1 MRVNSKMMSKALT
14 VMGVA
19 AAFASCKYET
29 SNSTGWD
36 FNNPQNG
43 GFQKVPYEEQET
55 GPGLILIEGGTFTMG
70 RVEQD
75 VMFEWNNIPRRV
87 TVSSFYLDETEVTN
101 FSWCEYLYWIG
112 RTYVSHPLIMKKAL
126 PDTLIWREKLGYLE
140 PYVDYYLRHPAYRD
154 YPVVGV
160 SWLQC
165 NDFCSWRTDR
175 VNEYILIRE
184 GVLQWNPNQQ
194 DEPFNTDAYYAKQY
208 AEAPKKQGADQFL
221 PNLNPDSAPTGKKG
235 KKKKYGER
243 TVVMSDG
250 IMLPRYRLPTEAEWE
265 YAAYGLIGNSYD
277 ERIVERRL
285 YPWNGH
291 WVRNPEDNF
300 QGDMLANFVR
310 GRGDY
315 MGVAGHLNDAADV
328 TAPVNSYWPNDYG
341 LYHMAGNVSEWVMD
355 VYRPL
360 STEDFDEFRPFRGN
374 VFKTKQLTTEGN
386 IDAKQDE
393 TIYDIDGVKAYVLR
407 FEQERKGGNR
417 PDPVNNTSRMDPI
430 EDKLLQLMKGE
441 IDKAI
446 LLKNNYKPS
455 NNFKP
460 NLVKENNQLREAS
473 VIIKD
478 MLETLVPQYEAD
490 VTAKDSFAAYQFEI
504 IPILRKGIS
513 EYVVND
519 PGKLKWREVTQEE
532 NLKRRNYRQADYMS
546 YLDGDLNS
554 TKYYNGS
561 QIDQGELTK
570 VREQINTDQ
579 RDWKNVM
586 YQSEWED
593 PALNN
598 RHSARYPPVTLISD
612 KSRVYK
618 GGSWRDRAY
627 WMNPGTRRYL
637 DEDLCQANLGFR
649 CCMDRVGSPMGI
661 QGKRKKNDK
670 TPIKRK
676 KK

>member
-1 MRVNSKMMSKALT
+1 MKVNSKMMSKVLT

-19 AAFASCKYET
+19 VLFASCKYD
-29 SNSTGWD
+29 SSSSTGWD
-36 FNNPQNG
+36 YNNTTNG

-70 RVEQD
+70 RIEQD

-87 TVSSFYLDETEVTN
+87 TVSSYYLDETEVTN
-101 FSWCEYLYWIG
+101 FNWCEYLYWIG
-112 RTYVSHPLIMKKAL
+112 RTYVSHPLIRKKAL

-160 SWLQC
+160 NWMQC
-165 NDFCSWRTDR
+165 NDFCAWRTDR

-184 GVLQWNPNQQ
+184 GVLEWNPNQQ
-194 DEPFNTDAYYAKQY
+194 DEPFNTDSYYAKQY
-208 AEAPKKQGADQFL
+208 AEAPNKQGADQFL

-243 TVVMSDG
+243 TVGMSDG

-277 ERIVERRL
+277 ERIVERRI

-315 MGVAGHLNDAADV
+315 MGVAGHLNDAADI
-328 TAPVNSYWPNDYG
+328 TAPVTSYWPNDYG
-341 LYHMAGNVSEWVMD
+341 LYHMAGNVSEWVLD

-393 TIYDIDGVKAYVLR
+393 TIYDIDGLKVYVAKFKA
-407 FEQERKGGNR
+407 ERLAYQR
-417 PDPVNNTSRMDPI
+417 LDAI
-430 EDKLLQLMKGE
+430 EAKLLTLMEGE

-446 LLKNNYKPS
+446 LMKNNYKAS
-455 NNFKP
+455 YNFKP
-460 NLVKENNQLREAS
+460 NLIKENNQLREGS

-478 MLETLVPQYEAD
+478 MLETLIPQYEAD
-490 VTAKDSFAAYQFEI
+490 ITAIDSFAAYQFEI
-504 IPILRKGIS
+504 VPILRKGIS
-513 EYVVND
+513 DFIVND

-554 TKYYNGS
+554 TKYFKDS
-561 QIDQGELTK
+561 KVEETQA
-570 VREQINTDQ
+570 VREQINQDKL
-579 RDWKNVM
+579 DWKNVM
-586 YQSEWED
+586 YQSKYEN
-593 PALNN
+593 PAINDRVAN
-598 RHSARYPPVTLISD
+598 PQSMSTLVSD

-637 DEDLCQANLGFR
+637 DQDMSQSNLGFR
-649 CCMDRVGSPMGI
+649 CAMDRVGSPMGI
-661 QGKRKKNDK
+661 QGKKKKKDRN
-670 TPIKRK
+670 PIKRK

>member
-1 MRVNSKMMSKALT
+1 MTSKLMIRALS

-19 AAFASCKYET
+19 VAISSCKYDV

-36 FNNPQNG
+36 YNNPANG
-43 GFQKVPYEEQET
+43 GFQKIPYEEQET

-87 TVSSFYLDETEVTN
+87 TVSSYYLDETEVSN
-101 FSWCEYLYWIG
+101 FNWCEYLYWIG

-140 PYVDYYLRHPAYRD
+140 PYVEYYLRHPAYRD

-160 SWLQC
+160 SWQQC

-184 GVLQWNPNQQ
+184 GVLMWNPNQQ

-208 AEAPKKQGADQFL
+208 AEAPNKQGADQFL
-221 PNLNPDSAPTGKKG
+221 PNLNPDSAPTGRKG

-243 TVVMSDG
+243 TVLMSDG

-265 YAAYGLIGNSYD
+265 FAAYGLIGNSYD

-328 TAPVNSYWPNDYG
+328 TAPVVSYWPNDYG

-355 VYRPL
+355 VYRNL
-360 STEDFDEFRPFRGN
+360 STEDFDEFRPYRGN
-374 VFKTKQLTTEGN
+374 VFKTKVLTTEGN

-393 TIYDIDGVKAYVLR
+393 TIYDIDGLKAYVLR
-407 FEQERKGGNR
+407 FEREREANER
-417 PDPVNNTSRMDPI
+417 LDTI
-430 EDKLLQLMKGE
+430 ERALLTIMKGE

-455 NNFKP
+455 YNYKP
-460 NLVKENNQLREAS
+460 NLIKENNQLREGS

-478 MLETLVPQYEAD
+478 MLETLIPQFEAD
-490 VTAKDSFAAYQFEI
+490 ITAIEKYAAYQFEI
-504 IPILRKGIS
+504 VPIMRRGIS
-513 EYVVND
+513 DFIVNQ
-519 PGKLKWREVTQEE
+519 PGNLKWREVTQEE

-546 YLDGDLNS
+546 HLDGDLNS
-554 TKYYNGS
+554 TKYYKGS
-561 QIDQGELTK
+561 KLEDVAT
-570 VREQINTDQ
+570 VNEQISKDL
-579 RDWKNVM
+579 RDKKNIM
-586 YQSEWED
+586 YQSKYED
-593 PALNN
+593 PNLNQTMG
-598 RHSARYPPVTLISD
+598 SAEAMPPSTLISD

-637 DEDLCQANLGFR
+637 DEDMCASTIGFR
-649 CCMDRVGSPMGI
+649 CAMDRVGSPMGLD
-661 QGKRKKNDK
+661 GKRKKKNSA
-670 TPIKRK
+670 TPIKRRN
-676 KK
+676 

>member
-1 MRVNSKMMSKALT
+1 MKVKSKLMIRTLM

-19 AAFASCKYET
+19 AGISSCKYET
-29 SNSTGWD
+29 SNATGWNYND
-36 FNNPQNG
+36 PSTG

-70 RVEQD
+70 RIEQD

-87 TVSSFYLDETEVTN
+87 TVSSFYLDETEVSN
-101 FSWCEYLYWIG
+101 FHWCEYLYWIG
-112 RTYVSHPLIMKKAL
+112 RTYVSHPLIMKRAL

-165 NDFCSWRTDR
+165 NDYCAWRTDR
-175 VNEYILIRE
+175 VNEAILIRE
-184 GVLQWNPNQQ
+184 GVLKWNPSQQ
-194 DEPFNTDAYYAKQY
+194 DEPFNTDAYMAMQY
-208 AEAPKKQGADQFL
+208 AEAPNKQGADQFL
-221 PNLNPDSAPTGKKG
+221 PDLNPDSAPTGKKG

-243 TVVMSDG
+243 IVRMSDG
-250 IMLPRYRLPTEAEWE
+250 ILLPRYRLPTEAEWE
-265 YAAYGLIGNSYD
+265 FAAYGLIGNTYD
-277 ERIVERRL
+277 ERVVERRL

-328 TAPVNSYWPNDYG
+328 TAPVNSFWPNDYG

-374 VFKTKQLTTEGN
+374 VFKTKVLTTEGA

-393 TIYDIDGVKAYVLR
+393 TIYDIDGLKTYLLK
-407 FEQERKGGNR
+407 FEQERRAYNR
-417 PDPVNNTSRMDPI
+417 LDPI
-430 EDKLLQLMKGE
+430 EEQLLVLLKGE
-441 IDKAI
+441 VDKAI

-455 NNFKP
+455 YNFKP
-460 NLVKENNQLREAS
+460 NLIKENNQLREAS

-478 MLETLVPQYEAD
+478 MLETLIPQYEAD

-504 IPILRKGIS
+504 VPIIKRGIS
-513 EYVVND
+513 DYVVNQ
-519 PGKLKWREVTQEE
+519 PGQLKWREVTQEE

-554 TKYYNGS
+554 TKYYQGS
-561 QIDQGELTK
+561 K
-570 VREQINTDQ
+570 VEETQAVRTQVNDDK

-586 YQSEWED
+586 YASKYED
-593 PALNN
+593 PAIND
-598 RHSARYPPVTLISD
+598 RVATAQPPSTLISD
-612 KSRVYK
+612 KSKVYK

-637 DEDLCQANLGFR
+637 DQEMCQSNLGFR

-661 QGKRKKNDK
+661 QAKKKKRNK

-676 KK
+676 KS

>member
-1 MRVNSKMMSKALT
+1 MKVNSKLMIKTLT

-19 AAFASCKYET
+19 VGMASCKYET

-36 FNNPQNG
+36 YNNPANG
-43 GFQKVPYEEQET
+43 GYQKVPYEDQET

-70 RVEQD
+70 RIEQD

-101 FSWCEYLYWIG
+101 FNWCEYLYWIG
-112 RTYVSHPLIMKKAL
+112 RTYVSHPLIMKRAL

-165 NDFCSWRTDR
+165 NDFCAWRTDR
-175 VNEYILIRE
+175 VNEAILVRE
-184 GVLQWNPNQQ
+184 GVLKWNPMQQ
-194 DEPFNTDAYYAKQY
+194 DEPFNTDSYLALQY
-208 AEAPKKQGADQFL
+208 AEAPNKQGADQFL
-221 PNLNPDSAPTGKKG
+221 PNLNPDSAPTGKNG

-243 TVVMSDG
+243 TVRMTDG
-250 IMLPRYRLPTEAEWE
+250 ILLPRYRLPTEAEWE
-265 YAAYGLIGNSYD
+265 FAAYGLIGNSYD

-328 TAPVNSYWPNDYG
+328 TAPVASFWPNDYG

-374 VFKTKQLTTEGN
+374 VFKTKVLTTDGS

-393 TIYDIDGVKAYVLR
+393 TIYDIDGIKTYLTK
-407 FEQERKGGNR
+407 FEQERRAYNR
-417 PDPVNNTSRMDPI
+417 LDPI
-430 EDKLLQLMKGE
+430 EEQLLTLMRGE
-441 IDKAI
+441 VDKAI
-446 LLKNNYKPS
+446 LLKNNYKTS
-455 NNFKP
+455 YNFKS
-460 NLVKENNQLREAS
+460 NLIKENNQLREAS

-478 MLETLVPQYEAD
+478 MLETLIPQYEAD

-504 IPILRKGIS
+504 VPIMRKGIS
-513 EYVVND
+513 EYVVNQ
-519 PGKLKWREVTQEE
+519 PGQLKWREVTQEE

-554 TKYYNGS
+554 TKYYQGS
-561 QIDQGELTK
+561 KVEETQA
-570 VREQINTDQ
+570 VREQVNQDK
-579 RDWKNVM
+579 RDMKNIM
-586 YQSEWED
+586 YQSKYED
-593 PALNN
+593 PALNDRIAN
-598 RHSARYPPVTLISD
+598 AMAPSTLVSD
-612 KSRVYK
+612 KSKVFK

-637 DEDLCQANLGFR
+637 DQEMSAATIGFR

-661 QGKRKKNDK
+661 QGKKKKRGK

-676 KK
+676 KS

>member
-1 MRVNSKMMSKALT
+1 MKVNSKITMKVLT
-14 VMGVA
+14 VLGVA
-19 AAFASCKYET
+19 VGLSSCKYET

-36 FNNPQNG
+36 YNNPTNG
-43 GFQKVPYEEQET
+43 GFQRVPYEEQET

-70 RVEQD
+70 RIEQD

-87 TVSSFYLDETEVTN
+87 TVSSFYLDETEVSN
-101 FSWCEYLYWIG
+101 FNWCEYLYWIG
-112 RTYVSHPLIMKKAL
+112 RTYISHPLILKKAL

-165 NDFCSWRTDR
+165 NDFCAWRTDR

-184 GVLQWNPNQQ
+184 GVLQWNPMNQQ
-194 DEPFNTDAYYAKQY
+194 DEPFNTDSYLAKQY
-208 AEAPKKQGADQFL
+208 AEAPDKQGADQFL
-221 PNLNPDSAPTGKKG
+221 PNLDPSSAPTGKKG

-243 TVVMSDG
+243 TVGMSDG
-250 IMLPRYRLPTEAEWE
+250 ILLPRYRLPTEAEWE
-265 YAAYGLIGNSYD
+265 FAAYGLIGNSYD
-277 ERIVERRL
+277 ERIVERRI

-328 TAPVNSYWPNDYG
+328 TAPVASYWPNDYG

-374 VFKTKQLTTEGN
+374 VFKTKQLTTQGE

-393 TIYDIDGVKAYVLR
+393 TIYDIDGLKAYLLK
-407 FEQERKGGNR
+407 FEQERRANNR
-417 PDPVNNTSRMDPI
+417 LDGV
-430 EDKLLQLMKGE
+430 EDTLLTMMKGE
-441 IDKAI
+441 VEKAI
-446 LLKNNYKPS
+446 MLKNNYKS
-455 NNFKP
+455 SYNFKP
-460 NLVKENNQLREAS
+460 NLIKENNQLREAS

-478 MLETLVPQYEAD
+478 MLETMIPQYETD
-490 VTAKDSFAAYQFEI
+490 ITAMPRYAAYQFEI
-504 IPILRKGIS
+504 VPILRKGIS
-513 EYVVND
+513 EYIVNQ

-554 TKYYNGS
+554 TKYYQGS
-561 QIDQGELTK
+561 KVTETQK
-570 VREQINTDQ
+570 VREQINQDK
-579 RDWKNVM
+579 RDWKNIM
-586 YQSEWED
+586 YQSRYED
-593 PALNN
+593 PTLNDN
-598 RHSARYPPVTLISD
+598 IANPMAPSTLISD

-637 DEDLCQANLGFR
+637 DEDLSASTIGFR
-649 CCMDRVGSPMGI
+649 CCMDRVGSPMGLD
-661 QGKRKKNDK
+661 GKKKK
-670 TPIKRK
+670 KRSATPIKRK